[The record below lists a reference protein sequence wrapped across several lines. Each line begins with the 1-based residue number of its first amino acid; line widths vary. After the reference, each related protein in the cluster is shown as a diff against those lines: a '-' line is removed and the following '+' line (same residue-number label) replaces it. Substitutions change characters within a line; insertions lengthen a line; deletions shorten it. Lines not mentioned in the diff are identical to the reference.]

1 MRISDWSS
9 DVCSSDLPTAIATTI
24 DALRRAGPGRILAV
38 LEPRSNT
45 MRLGTH
51 ARELAGSLSDADRC
65 FVYARPDLKWDAA
78 SALAGVGRSEERT
91 SEIQS
96 LMSTSYA
103 VFCVKKKIKTRS
115 PTER

>member
-78 SALAGVGRSEERT
+78 SALAGVGTRLHIASELDALITAIVRDAQ
-91 SEIQS
+91 EIGR
-96 LMSTSYA
+96 A
-103 VFCVKKKIKTRS
+103 HV
-115 PTER
+115 